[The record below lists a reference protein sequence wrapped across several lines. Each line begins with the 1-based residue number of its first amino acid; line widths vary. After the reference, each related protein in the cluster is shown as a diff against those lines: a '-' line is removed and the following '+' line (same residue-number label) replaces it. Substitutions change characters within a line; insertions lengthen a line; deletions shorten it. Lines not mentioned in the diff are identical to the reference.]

1 MTSLEAFVPAILSQL
16 AWTVG
21 LIFFAA
27 VTLSVF
33 ETIKKIRRRWGSI
46 GLKPRYA
53 MAYLARQGILS

>member
-1 MTSLEAFVPAILSQL
+1 MTSLEAFVPTILSQL

-33 ETIKKIRRRWGSI
+33 ETIRKIRRRWVSI
-46 GLKPRYA
+46 GLKPRFA
-53 MAYLARQGILS
+53 FAYLRRHQII

>member
-27 VTLSVF
+27 VTLSAF

-53 MAYLARQGILS
+53 FAYLRRHQII